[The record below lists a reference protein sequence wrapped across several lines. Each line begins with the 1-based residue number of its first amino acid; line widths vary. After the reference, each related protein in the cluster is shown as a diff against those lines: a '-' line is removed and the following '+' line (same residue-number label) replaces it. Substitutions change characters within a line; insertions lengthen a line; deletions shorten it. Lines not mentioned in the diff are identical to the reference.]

1 MAPSPHFA
9 LLRRAFVVW
18 LVGLVAVFG
27 ALVPTLSHALV
38 FARGGSSAWTEVC
51 TSTGTRWE
59 LLDLTQNAAPR
70 LSDAAFSAAAG
81 ATLVLADSPDGQESA
96 ASLDHCPFCLL
107 SADHAAPEPSALLP
121 LFVAIGEYQ
130 APTVRQV
137 LFAVT
142 HDAFTPPPRG
152 PPAVS

>member
-1 MAPSPHFA
+1 LAP
-9 LLRRAFVVW
+9 LRRAFLVW

-27 ALVPTLSHALV
+27 ALAPTLSHALV

-81 ATLVLADSPDGQESA
+81 ATLVLADVPDGQESA
-96 ASLDHCPFCLL
+96 VSLDHCPFCLL
-107 SADHAAPEPSALLP
+107 FAEHAAPAPSALRP
-121 LFVAIGEYQ
+121 FFVAIGEYQ
-130 APTVRQV
+130 APTVRQDLV
-137 LFAVT
+137 SVT

-152 PPAVS
+152 PPAFF